1 MDSGFAGMTVFCLH
15 RLSERPFPHMSGIRL
30 IAGLGNPGPEYL
42 RNRHNAGFWF
52 ADVLATGEGQR
63 FGSENRLHAEACRVD
78 VAGEQ
83 VRVIKPGTF
92 MNESGRAVVAALNY
106 WKLTPDELLVVHD
119 DLDLPPGTARL
130 KFDGGHGGQN
140 GVRDI
145 IAQLGHGK
153 FHRLRIGIGHPGDR
167 NRVTPWVLGNPS
179 AADEDLMLDAITRAL
194 HALPLAVAGDFNEA
208 MKRLNT
214 SRDSRLGARDSD

>member
-1 MDSGFAGMTVFCLH
+1 
-15 RLSERPFPHMSGIRL
+15 MSGIRL

-52 ADVLATGEGQR
+52 ADALASGAGEHFAREKGIHAESCR
-63 FGSENRLHAEACRVD
+63 VPVGSER
-78 VAGEQ
+78 

-106 WKLTPDELLVVHD
+106 WKVEPSELLVVHD

-145 IAQLGHGK
+145 VAQLGHGR

-167 NRVTPWVLGNPS
+167 NRVTPWVLGNPPQ
-179 AADEDLMLDAITRAL
+179 ADEDALLDAIARAL
-194 HALPLAVAGDFNEA
+194 DVLPLMVAGEFNEA
-208 MKRLNT
+208 MKRLHT
-214 SRDSRLGARDSD
+214 SRDPGPGARDS

>member
-1 MDSGFAGMTVFCLH
+1 M
-15 RLSERPFPHMSGIRL
+15 PGIRL

-52 ADVLATGEGQR
+52 ADVLATGAGQR
-63 FGSENRLHAEACRVD
+63 FGFENRLHAEACRVP
-78 VAGEQ
+78 VGGEQ
-83 VRVIKPGTF
+83 VRVIKPHTF

-106 WKLTPDELLVVHD
+106 WKLAPEELLVVHD

-140 GVRDI
+140 GIRDI

-179 AADEDLMLDAITRAL
+179 AADEDAMLDAITRAL
-194 HALPLAVAGDFNEA
+194 DVLPLIVVGGFNEA
-208 MKRLNT
+208 TKRLHT
-214 SRDSRLGARDSD
+214 SRDSGLGTRDPD

>member
-1 MDSGFAGMTVFCLH
+1 M
-15 RLSERPFPHMSGIRL
+15 PGIRL

-52 ADVLATGEGQR
+52 ADVLASGEGQR
-63 FGSENRLHAEACRVD
+63 FGVENRLHAEACRL
-78 VAGEQ
+78 AIGGEQ
-83 VRVIKPGTF
+83 VRVIKPDTF

-145 IAQLGHGK
+145 MTQLGHGK

-167 NRVTPWVLGNPS
+167 NRVTLWVLGNPS
-179 AADEDLMLDAITRAL
+179 ATDEDLMLDAITHAL
-194 HALPLAVAGDFNEA
+194 HVLPLAVAGDFNEA

-214 SRDSRLGARDSD
+214 RETRE

>member
-1 MDSGFAGMTVFCLH
+1 M
-15 RLSERPFPHMSGIRL
+15 PGIRL

-63 FGSENRLHAEACRVD
+63 FGFENRLHAVACRVD
-78 VAGEQ
+78 VGGEQ

-106 WKLTPDELLVVHD
+106 WKLAPEELLVVHD

-179 AADEDLMLDAITRAL
+179 AADEDLMLDAITQAL
-194 HALPLAVAGDFNEA
+194 HVLPLAVAGDFNEA

-214 SRDSRLGARDSD
+214 SRDSG